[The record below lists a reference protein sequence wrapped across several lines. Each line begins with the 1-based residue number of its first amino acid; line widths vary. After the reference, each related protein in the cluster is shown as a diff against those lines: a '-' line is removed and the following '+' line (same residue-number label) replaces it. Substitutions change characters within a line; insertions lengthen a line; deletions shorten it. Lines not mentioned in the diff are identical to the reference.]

1 MASPWTRQS
10 LKRKSMPSN
19 RNSSPF
25 TPRQAL
31 NNSSLLGDSFSRAQ
45 PKVPLNS
52 QLLEETDQHRVE
64 TYGFPLPVQISEVLT
79 NKSGDHHI
87 SAKIDPS
94 GWAWLVIGRKLFIWR
109 YVPSATSKGVFCK
122 ELTLPA
128 SEMHYSADLICVLSS
143 GGDSGSNV
151 SLVSI
156 MAASPEGLVRYWPS
170 LIHDSAVVD
179 METDLMASQCHSLTA
194 FPPHSCILVTTNN
207 ELLLLSGS
215 QKEIKCHNLN
225 SSNSVF
231 SDFGRRVSSFIF
243 GSQPVSNKDANWQR
257 VLISNVKADN
267 SRELLVLSENQLFKW
282 NIQQT
287 GQSVFQEKL
296 HFQLQ
301 LERLFQEATVCA
313 LQVDPNAVT
322 SCTVWC
328 IDVALCSSDI
338 IILAAVSLGGVHST
352 QLLYSLGTLK
362 TDTESMPSQLE
373 NFNILQ
379 YSAAYN
385 ESREQELLSFKL
397 LLPPQNSSAFVYG
410 SNLVICAPVNQADE
424 VLNKIDLSPG
434 NSILGSGF
442 HGNKPLFFSM
452 KYGIITVTV
461 TEAVV
466 REQIDDS
473 VLQTSK
479 VHLTDVSVANVTFG
493 EADDDMKKFKSAFLL
508 FCQGNND
515 EAQSICNEIFTSGAD
530 LNSAVLTLSQE
541 LIDDFPVSDPRWAE
555 SIPAGGISSSTSLI
569 ILHQLE
575 DKLKAHALMLDFL
588 KGVNLWEKLGIVK
601 TKDVT
606 SLTCHMI
613 CEHAEKLSAAVALCK
628 VDNMCQQVLNESI
641 GLAVKKRQV
650 KAQARGLTKHD
661 LFFREVS
668 RISDIFEC
676 LLDYEEGVSGKQR
689 ASSSSIL
696 QTILAVNK
704 IMREMLYEAW
714 HYRQTNSRM
723 YEPTNS
729 SSAELNIEL
738 VPWTATGGPSGLRT
752 LLLKQLA
759 LTAERSIQGID
770 DHQDRSMLVQQMVDL
785 ADVALDG
792 YVYQLQSLRRCPG
805 KENRYDDVRQKYE
818 QDRRAVVLQLVH
830 LGERTYAASLAEKYH
845 DFGVLIELCESS
857 GDQDTLQR
865 YMNQFTQ
872 QGFSDYLFKWYMD
885 KGERQKLMSIPEPQ
899 HEDLARFLSSHH
911 HLSWLHDV
919 QTKAYNQAHETLKGL
934 AFKETGFLAKKKSLL
949 NLSKLALLASDA
961 DDVAKLDDIITEQ
974 DIILHQETLP
984 IAVLEQAA
992 LDVDYM
998 PPLTPAQLIELHVG
1012 NQNPAANEYDF
1023 KRAIDILYLA
1033 VSTGRYPLD
1042 EAAVKLHI
1050 WCRAILRD
1058 DWSSLPAKDPLIAAR
1073 NTVFFRTVELAYN
1086 QGMELQEFLPS
1097 IESLF
1102 EAEELRNAGL
1112 SENAH
1117 FRFLLKSGYEQ
1128 IARASALPS

>member
-25 TPRQAL
+25 TPRQSL

-79 NKSGDHHI
+79 NKSGDHI

-128 SEMHYSADLICVLSS
+128 SEMHHSADLICVLSS
-143 GGDSGSNV
+143 GGDGGSNV

-243 GSQPVSNKDANWQR
+243 G
-257 VLISNVKADN
+257 
-267 SRELLVLSENQLFKW
+267 ELLVLSENQLFKW

-296 HFQLQ
+296 
-301 LERLFQEATVCA
+301 
-313 LQVDPNAVT
+313 
-322 SCTVWC
+322 
-328 IDVALCSSDI
+328 ILCSSDI

-424 VLNKIDLSPG
+424 VLNKIDLLSPG

-479 VHLTDVSVANVTFG
+479 AHLTDVSIANVTFG
-493 EADDDMKKFKSAFLL
+493 ETDDDMKKFKSAFLL

-555 SIPAGGISSSTSLI
+555 SIPAGLCVT
-569 ILHQLE
+569 
-575 DKLKAHALMLDFL
+575 
-588 KGVNLWEKLGIVK
+588 VNLSRVKRNNLMKNTITPRTGGSLGIVK

-628 VDNMCQQVLNESI
+628 VDNMCQQVLDESI

-738 VPWTATGGPSGLRT
+738 VPWTATGGPSGVRT
-752 LLLKQLA
+752 LLLNQLA

-961 DDVAKLDDIITEQ
+961 DDVGKLD
-974 DIILHQETLP
+974 
-984 IAVLEQAA
+984 
-992 LDVDYM
+992 
-998 PPLTPAQLIELHVG
+998 G
-1012 NQNPAANEYDF
+1012 
-1023 KRAIDILYLA
+1023 KRFIY
-1033 VSTGRYPLD
+1033 
-1042 EAAVKLHI
+1042 
-1050 WCRAILRD
+1050 C
-1058 DWSSLPAKDPLIAAR
+1058 SL
-1073 NTVFFRTVELAYN
+1073 
-1086 QGMELQEFLPS
+1086 
-1097 IESLF
+1097 LF
-1102 EAEELRNAGL
+1102 A
-1112 SENAH
+1112 
-1117 FRFLLKSGYEQ
+1117 
-1128 IARASALPS
+1128 